1 MPKLLILK
9 KYIFLIFSADLSEKR
24 KHIHI
29 EARKGRFRKSAKFWL
44 EPDLELVDSGDF
56 NKKELN
62 ELMKIIKENEFIIVN
77 QIDKFLSGKKIK
89 TIKL

>member
-1 MPKLLILK
+1 MPKLLIIR

-29 EARKGRFRKSAKFWL
+29 EARKGRFRKSAKFWI
-44 EPDLELVDSGDF
+44 EPEIELVDAGDF
-56 NKKELN
+56 NKKEVN
-62 ELMKIIKENEFIIVN
+62 ELINIVKDHKLIIKN